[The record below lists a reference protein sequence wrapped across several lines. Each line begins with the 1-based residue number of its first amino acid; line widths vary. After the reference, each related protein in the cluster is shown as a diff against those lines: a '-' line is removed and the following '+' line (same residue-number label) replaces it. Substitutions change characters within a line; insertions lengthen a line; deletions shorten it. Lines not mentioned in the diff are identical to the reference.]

1 MFNLQKGSIIFLLI
15 GVILFLASSGSV
27 LAQSPPH
34 VIVGVVKDSTGN
46 VIESGR
52 ITAWLD
58 LNGNLEQISSS
69 GLGEGGKFTLLVEET
84 GGVSFTGK
92 AIKFKVDGL
101 DTATDLQIKWA
112 KGMADV
118 IQVAVLP
125 APEPTPE
132 PTLEPTPEPIS
143 IPVALPTNTPVPPA
157 PVAPAAVPVPPTMVP
172 QEPGF
177 RENPTT
183 RLRPVNDQITADQD
197 GIVEIFMV
205 NPTVNDVS
213 MTVDMIITVPA
224 GIHVYGEGFSCA
236 GGGAG
241 ACAGSFTINPGQS
254 KTGHLN
260 VKAEKVGPHQVH
272 FSGYWWPGNNK
283 DLRQPISLT
292 HPFNVSEPSKN
303 IGEESTVPQQPT
315 AEPPSKPSAGCN
327 LAPVP
332 VGEGNSKIPLG
343 TLAVGLGIVGLC
355 VRRFI

>member
-1 MFNLQKGSIIFLLI
+1 M
-15 GVILFLASSGSV
+15 
-27 LAQSPPH
+27 
-34 VIVGVVKDSTGN
+34 
-46 VIESGR
+46 
-52 ITAWLD
+52 
-58 LNGNLEQISSS
+58 EQISSS

-132 PTLEPTPEPIS
+132 PTLGPTPEPIS

-157 PVAPAAVPVPPTMVP
+157 PVAPTAVPVPPTMVP

-224 GIHVYGEGFSCA
+224 GIHVYGEGFACA

-260 VKAEKVGPHQVH
+260 VIAEMV
-272 FSGYWWPGNNK
+272 
-283 DLRQPISLT
+283 
-292 HPFNVSEPSKN
+292 
-303 IGEESTVPQQPT
+303 
-315 AEPPSKPSAGCN
+315 
-327 LAPVP
+327 
-332 VGEGNSKIPLG
+332 
-343 TLAVGLGIVGLC
+343 
-355 VRRFI
+355 